1 MAIAAPLRGFAT
13 RPVIALCAATM
24 LLPAILS
31 FWEAT
36 DICEIEKSATI
47 FDVAEERCAEPDPM
61 FLAYGPNVETTL
73 VQQQAEQNTTA
84 VAQNV
89 QQLLWPNYGE
99 YWPSTD
105 PYGDL
110 AAFTGDDIVSNL
122 ISNIGQLLLRWWS
135 QSVYQIALIGITT
148 IFGSVALRQFKSR
161 SGKVI

>member
-31 FWEAT
+31 IWEAT

-47 FDVAEERCAEPDPM
+47 CDVAEERCAEPDPM
-61 FLAYGPNVETTL
+61 FLDYGPNLETTL

-99 YWPSTD
+99 YWQSTD
-105 PYGDL
+105 PYGDS
-110 AAFTGDDIVSNL
+110 AAFTGDDVVSNL

-135 QSVYQIALIGITT
+135 QSVYQIIFIGITA
-148 IFGSVALRQFKSR
+148 IFALFAVHRFKSH
-161 SGKVI
+161 SGKAI